1 MPIGSTGA
9 HTKGIEM
16 TNQSETT
23 VRELSLD
30 DLDRVSGAKRAHLYA
45 GKHPDGDASLADLPP
60 GPY

>member
-1 MPIGSTGA
+1 
-9 HTKGIEM
+9 M

-23 VRELSLD
+23 VRELSLE
-30 DLDRVSGAKRAHLYA
+30 DLDRVSGAKRAHLYAGKHPDLYA

>member
-1 MPIGSTGA
+1 
-9 HTKGIEM
+9 M

-45 GKHPDGDASLADLPP
+45 GKHPDGDAGKHPDGGSPLAEFVP
-60 GPY
+60 GPS